1 MFLIK
6 TRVPEIFRYLFFLL
20 VLFVVPL
27 FAERPDV
34 TLLKIKEHK
43 TLIESAARY
52 FEVNPKYLRAIIYV
66 ERTLNYDWEDDALD
80 IPLAQGGVNS
90 SIGFCQV
97 KMKTAY
103 WIEVQLS
110 DSKSSYFPGKKYSR
124 LLKVSKSP
132 EEIIKKLQSDSLNIF
147 YAAAYLRI
155 MQSRWSKAN
164 CSIDDKPEILGT
176 LYSTGL
182 FHIDG
187 IERKPRKNPET
198 NSFGKEVAEACGLFK

>member
-1 MFLIK
+1 MSLIK
-6 TRVPEIFRYLFFLL
+6 TKVPEISRHLFFPLI
-20 VLFVVPL
+20 LFVVPL
-27 FAERPDV
+27 SAEQPDI
-34 TLLKIKEHK
+34 TLSKITEHK
-43 TLIESAARY
+43 TLIESTAKY

-66 ERTLNYDWEDDALD
+66 ERTLNYNWEDDALD
-80 IPLAQGGVNS
+80 IPLAEGGFNS

-103 WIEVQLS
+103 WIEVQLN

>member
-1 MFLIK
+1 MSLIK
-6 TRVPEIFRYLFFLL
+6 TKVPEISRHLFFLL
-20 VLFVVPL
+20 ILFVVPL
-27 FAERPDV
+27 SAEQPDI
-34 TLLKIKEHK
+34 TLSKITEHK
-43 TLIESAARY
+43 TLIESTAKY

-66 ERTLNYDWEDDALD
+66 ERTLNYNWEDDALD
-80 IPLAQGGVNS
+80 IPLAEGGFNS

-103 WIEVQLS
+103 WIEVQLN

>member
-1 MFLIK
+1 MSLIK
-6 TRVPEIFRYLFFLL
+6 TKVPEISRHLFFLL
-20 VLFVVPL
+20 ILFVVPL
-27 FAERPDV
+27 SAEQPDI
-34 TLLKIKEHK
+34 TLSKITEHK
-43 TLIESAARY
+43 TLIESTAKY

-66 ERTLNYDWEDDALD
+66 ERTLNYNWEDDALD
-80 IPLAQGGVNS
+80 IPLAEGGFNS

-103 WIEVQLS
+103 WVEVQLN

>member
-1 MFLIK
+1 MPKINTL
-6 TRVPEIFRYLFFLL
+6 VPEIFRRLL
-20 VLFVVPL
+20 VPLLLFVVPL
-27 FAERPDV
+27 FAEEPDIA
-34 TLLKIKEHK
+34 LLKIKENK
-43 TLIESAARY
+43 KLIESASKY
-52 FEVNPKYLRAIIYV
+52 FEINPKYLKAIIYV

-80 IPLAQGGVNS
+80 IPLAEGGVNS

-110 DSKSSYFPGKKYSR
+110 DSKSSYFPGKKYSGC
-124 LLKVSKSP
+124 LKMSKSP
-132 EEIIKKLQSDSLNIF
+132 EEIIKKLQSDSLNIY

-164 CSIDDKPEILGT
+164 CSLDDKPEILGT

-187 IERKPRKNPET
+187 TERKPRKNSEA
-198 NSFGKEVAEACGLFK
+198 NSFGKKAAETCELFK

>member
-1 MFLIK
+1 MSLIK
-6 TRVPEIFRYLFFLL
+6 TKVPEISRHLFFLL
-20 VLFVVPL
+20 ILFVVPL
-27 FAERPDV
+27 SAEQPDI
-34 TLLKIKEHK
+34 TLSKITEHK
-43 TLIESAARY
+43 TLIESTAKY

-80 IPLAQGGVNS
+80 IPLAEGGFNS

-103 WIEVQLS
+103 WIEVQLN
-110 DSKSSYFPGKKYSR
+110 DSKSSYFPWKKYSGC
-124 LLKVSKSP
+124 LKTSKSP

-155 MQSRWSKAN
+155 MQSRWSKEN
-164 CSIDDKPEILGT
+164 CSIDNKPEILGT
-176 LYSTGL
+176 LYATGL

-187 IERKPRKNPET
+187 TERKPRKNPEA
-198 NSFGKEVAEACGLFK
+198 NSFGKKVTEACGLFK

>member
-1 MFLIK
+1 
-6 TRVPEIFRYLFFLL
+6 
-20 VLFVVPL
+20 
-27 FAERPDV
+27 
-34 TLLKIKEHK
+34 
-43 TLIESAARY
+43 
-52 FEVNPKYLRAIIYV
+52 
-66 ERTLNYDWEDDALD
+66 
-80 IPLAQGGVNS
+80 
-90 SIGFCQV
+90 
-97 KMKTAY
+97 
-103 WIEVQLS
+103 
-110 DSKSSYFPGKKYSR
+110 
-124 LLKVSKSP
+124 VSKSP

>member
-1 MFLIK
+1 MIK
-6 TRVPEIFRYLFFLL
+6 TRVPEIFRHLFFLL
-20 VLFVVPL
+20 IFLVVPL
-27 FAERPDV
+27 FAEQPDI

-43 TLIESAARY
+43 TLIESAAKY
-52 FEVNPKYLRAIIYV
+52 FEINPKYLTAIIYV

-80 IPLAQGGVNS
+80 IPLAEGGFNS

-103 WIEVQLS
+103 WIEVQLN
-110 DSKSSYFPGKKYSR
+110 DSKRSYFPGKKYSGC
-124 LLKVSKSP
+124 LKTSKSP

-147 YAAAYLRI
+147 YAAAYIRI

-164 CSIDDKPEILGT
+164 CSIDHKPEILGT

-182 FHIDG
+182 FNIDG
-187 IERKPRKNPET
+187 SERKPRRNPEA
-198 NSFGKEVAEACGLFK
+198 NSFGKKVLEACGLFK

>member
-1 MFLIK
+1 MSIIK
-6 TRVPEIFRYLFFLL
+6 TRVPEIFRHLFFSLI
-20 VLFVVPL
+20 LFVVPL

-80 IPLAQGGVNS
+80 IPLAEEGFNS
-90 SIGFCQV
+90 SIGFSQV

-103 WIEVQLS
+103 WIEVQVN
-110 DSKSSYFPGKKYSR
+110 DSKSSFFPGKKYSG

-132 EEIIKKLQSDSLNIF
+132 AEIIKKLQNDTLNIYF
-147 YAAAYLRI
+147 AAAYLRI
-155 MQSRWSKAN
+155 AQSRWSKAN
-164 CSIDDKPEILGT
+164 YSIDKKPAIIGT

-182 FHIDG
+182 FHADG
-187 IERKPRKNPET
+187 SERKPKDNPKA
-198 NSFGKEVAEACGLFK
+198 NSFGKKVLQAYQLFK

>member
-1 MFLIK
+1 MSIIK
-6 TRVPEIFRYLFFLL
+6 TRVPEIFRHLFFSLI
-20 VLFVVPL
+20 LFVVPL

-66 ERTLNYDWEDDALD
+66 ERTLNYNWEDDALD
-80 IPLAQGGVNS
+80 IPLAEGGFNS

-103 WIEVQLS
+103 WIEVQLN